1 MIVPCEVLEEL
12 TENFVGKRGPRSIPL
27 WVCLDRTPDGGALRN
42 TFDYEVNADEQEKL
56 AGKVAADLWKS
67 SLPKYALVLAAGCD
81 AKGGSP
87 SLPAKSSDANGKR

>member
-56 AGKVAADLWKS
+56 AGKVAGGF
-67 SLPKYALVLAAGCD
+67 VEIIVTEIRAGFGDRVRCKGRI
-81 AKGGSP
+81 AKFAGEEF
-87 SLPAKSSDANGKR
+87 RR